1 MPPRRIIILGST
13 GSIGTSTLD
22 VVAHLNQLHA
32 RGAYPDRFDV
42 VGLAA
47 GHNSALLADQAARFN
62 CFNTACSRS
71 DSSATFRGPTAAL
84 DLVRAVDCDLVM
96 AAIVGSAGLPA
107 TLASVELGR
116 DVALANKETLVA
128 AGALVIPAAV
138 RSGARLLPV
147 DSEHSGVWQALMGIK
162 PAPPDD
168 SHAPPLKAPD
178 VVRRVTLTASG
189 GPFRTWS
196 PDQIRHA
203 TREEALRHP
212 TWSMGAKV
220 TIDSASLMNKA
231 LELIEAHWLFE
242 LPPEKLGAVIHPQSI
257 VHAIVELNDSSVLAQ
272 LACPDMRTPIQ
283 AALTFPR
290 RVEGV
295 APRLDLASLSR
306 LEFESPDPARFPALA
321 LADLV
326 MHRGQ
331 SSGAILN
338 AANEEAVAAFLDPA
352 RNLPFH
358 RIPELAREALETLP
372 IGPLRDLSDLAEA
385 EALARDLVRRRAAG
399 VHVGVR

>member
-1 MPPRRIIILGST
+1 MPRRLIILGST

-22 VVAHLNQLHA
+22 VVAHLNHLHSQG
-32 RGAYPDRFDV
+32 RYPDRFDV

-47 GHNSALLADQAARFN
+47 GHNGHLLAQQAARFN
-62 CFNTACSRS
+62 CPTTACSRP

-107 TLASVELGR
+107 TLAAVQSGR

-147 DSEHSGVWQALMGIK
+147 DSEHSGVWQSLMGIK
-162 PAPPDD
+162 PAPL
-168 SHAPPLKAPD
+168 APPLKAPD
-178 VVRRVTLTASG
+178 SVRRVTLTASG
-189 GPFRTWS
+189 GPFRNWS
-196 PDQIRHA
+196 TDQIRHA
-203 TREEALRHP
+203 TREQALRHP

-242 LPPEKLGAVIHPQSI
+242 LPPEKLAAIIHPQSI
-257 VHAIVELNDSSVLAQ
+257 VHAIVELADASVLAQ
-272 LACPDMRTPIQ
+272 LASPDMRTPIQ

-290 RVEGV
+290 RSEGL

-306 LEFESPDPARFPALA
+306 LEFEAPDPAKFPALA

-326 MHRGQ
+326 MRRGQ
-331 SSGAILN
+331 SSGATLN
-338 AANEEAVAAFLDPA
+338 AANEEGVAAFLDPS

-358 RIPELAREALETLP
+358 RISELAREALETLP
-372 IGPLRDLSDLAEA
+372 IGPLRDLSDLAEV
-385 EALARDLVRRRAAG
+385 ESRARDLVRRRAA
-399 VHVGVR
+399 VTPVGVR

>member
-1 MPPRRIIILGST
+1 MPRRIIILGST

-22 VVAHLNQLHA
+22 VVAHLNRLHA
-32 RGAYPDRFDV
+32 QGQYPDRFDV

-47 GHNSALLADQAARFN
+47 GHNCNLLAQQASRFN
-62 CFNTACSRS
+62 CPTTACSRP
-71 DSSATFRGPTAAL
+71 DSPATFKGPTAAL
-84 DLVRAVDCDLVM
+84 DLIHAVDCDLVM

-107 TLASVELGR
+107 TLAAVQLGR

-147 DSEHSGVWQALMGIK
+147 DSEHSGVWQALMGIN
-162 PAPPDD
+162 PAPL
-168 SHAPPLKAPD
+168 APPLKAPD
-178 VVRRVTLTASG
+178 SVRRVTLTASG

-196 PDQIRHA
+196 IEQIRHA
-203 TREEALRHP
+203 TREQALRHP

-231 LELIEAHWLFE
+231 LELIEAHWLFD
-242 LPPEKLGAVIHPQSI
+242 LPPEKLDAIIHPQSV
-257 VHAIVELNDSSVLAQ
+257 VHAIVELHDASVLAQ
-272 LACPDMRTPIQ
+272 LATPDMRTPIQ
-283 AALTFPR
+283 AALSFPR
-290 RVEGV
+290 RSSGA

-306 LEFESPDPARFPALA
+306 LEFETPDPAKFPALS
-321 LADLV
+321 LADHV
-326 MHRGQ
+326 MRLGQ

-338 AANEEAVAAFLDPA
+338 AANEEGVAAFLDPD

-358 RIPELAREALETLP
+358 CIAELAREALETLP

-385 EALARDLVRRRAAG
+385 ESLARDLVRRRAA
-399 VHVGVR
+399 VAPVGVR

>member
-1 MPPRRIIILGST
+1 MPPRRLIILGST

-22 VVAHLNQLHA
+22 VVAHLNHLHA
-32 RGAYPDRFDV
+32 RGEYPDRFDV

-47 GHNSALLADQAARFN
+47 GHNHELLAQQAARFN
-62 CFNTACSRS
+62 CSNTACSRP
-71 DSSATFRGPTAAL
+71 DSSATFRVPTAAL

-107 TLASVELGR
+107 TLAAVELGR

-138 RSGARLLPV
+138 RSGSRLLPV

-162 PAPPDD
+162 PTPL
-168 SHAPPLKAPD
+168 APPLKAPD
-178 VVRRVTLTASG
+178 AVRRVTLTASG

-196 PDQIRHA
+196 PEQIRHA
-203 TREEALRHP
+203 TREQALRHP

-257 VHAIVELNDSSVLAQ
+257 VHAIVELNDASVLAQ

-290 RVEGV
+290 RAEGV

-326 MHRGQ
+326 MHRGE

-352 RNLPFH
+352 RNLAFH
-358 RIPELAREALETLP
+358 RIPDLAREALETIP
-372 IGPLRDLSDLAEA
+372 TGPLRDLSDLAEA
-385 EALARDLVRRRAAG
+385 ESLARDLVRRRAAG
-399 VHVGVR
+399 AHVGVR

>member
-32 RGAYPDRFDV
+32 RGEYPDRFDV

-47 GHNSALLADQAARFN
+47 GHNSALLADQATRFN
-62 CFNTACSRS
+62 CPSTACSRS
-71 DSSATFRGPTAAL
+71 DSSATFRGRSAAL

-107 TLASVELGR
+107 TLAAVELGR
-116 DVALANKETLVA
+116 DVALANKESLVA

-138 RSGARLLPV
+138 RSGSRLLPV

-162 PAPPDD
+162 PTPL
-168 SHAPPLKAPD
+168 APPLKAPD

-196 PDQIRHA
+196 PEQIRRA

-257 VHAIVELNDSSVLAQ
+257 VHAIVELSDSSVLAQ

-290 RVEGV
+290 RSEGL

-372 IGPLRDLSDLAEA
+372 LGPLRDLSDLAEA
-385 EALARDLVRRRAAG
+385 ESLARDLVRRHAAAK
-399 VHVGVR
+399 VELR

>member
-22 VVAHLNQLHA
+22 VVEHLNHLHA
-32 RGAYPDRFDV
+32 RGEYPDRFDV

-47 GHNSALLADQAARFN
+47 GHNHELLAEQAARFN
-62 CFNTACSRS
+62 CSNTACSRS

-84 DLVRAVDCDLVM
+84 DLVHAVDCDLVM

-107 TLASVELGR
+107 TLAAVELGR

-128 AGALVIPAAV
+128 AGALVVPAAV
-138 RSGARLLPV
+138 CSGSRLLPV

-162 PAPPDD
+162 PTPL
-168 SHAPPLKAPD
+168 APPLKAPD

-257 VHAIVELNDSSVLAQ
+257 VHAIVELNDASVLAQ
-272 LACPDMRTPIQ
+272 LARPDMRTPIQ

-290 RVEGV
+290 RAEGV

-306 LEFESPDPARFPALA
+306 LEFEPPDPARFPALS

-338 AANEEAVAAFLDPA
+338 AANEEAVAAFLDSA
-352 RNLPFH
+352 RDLAFH
-358 RIPELAREALETLP
+358 RIPELARDALETIP
-372 IGPLRDLSDLAEA
+372 TSPLRDLSDLAEA
-385 EALARDLVRRRAAG
+385 ESLARDLVRRRASG
-399 VHVGVR
+399 VRVGVR